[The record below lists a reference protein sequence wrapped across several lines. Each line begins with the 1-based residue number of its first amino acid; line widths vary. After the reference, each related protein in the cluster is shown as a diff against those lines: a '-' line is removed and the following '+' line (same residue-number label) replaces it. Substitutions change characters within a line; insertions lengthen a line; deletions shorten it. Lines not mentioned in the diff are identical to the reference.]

1 MNSEEYACRLDIP
14 GRTRIRCGIAVM
26 VEGSKLESTE
36 RKLARLTRAE
46 KQAETRALLIDA
58 AAKEFAEH
66 GYATARIEKI
76 AEAAGFS
83 KGAFYSN
90 FDSKEQLVLAVLDR
104 TIMSRTDLIA
114 RAIEE
119 VGHEPADLLAA
130 IRAEAVARQ
139 QDRLWSMLRLEL
151 LHQAARDSALRSA
164 MATHCAE
171 LLSANAGL
179 IVNVRNRLGLRPQ
192 PLAARAI
199 ADTLLATM
207 LGASLLLFAGV
218 KLTPVATI
226 VTILLN
232 ALVAENPMAP
242 AVRRGNAKTRAAG
255 PPAGKRRR

>member
-1 MNSEEYACRLDIP
+1 M
-14 GRTRIRCGIAVM
+14 
-26 VEGSKLESTE
+26 E
-36 RKLARLTRAE
+36 RKLPRLTRAE
-46 KQAETRALLIDA
+46 KQAETRALLIEA

-66 GYATARIEKI
+66 GYAIARIEKI

-104 TIMSRTDLIA
+104 TIMSRTDLMA
-114 RAIEE
+114 RAIDV

-130 IRAEAVARQ
+130 IKAGAVARQ
-139 QDRLWSMLRLEL
+139 EDRLWSMLRLEL

-164 MATHCAE
+164 MTAHCAE

-179 IVNVRNRLGLRPQ
+179 IVNVRKRLGLRPQ
-192 PLAARAI
+192 PPAARAI

-218 KLTPVATI
+218 KVTPVATI
-226 VTILLN
+226 MTILLN

-242 AVRRGNAKTRAAG
+242 GARPGNAKTRAAG
-255 PPAGKRRR
+255 PAEKRRR